1 MREALHPSMTPWLK
15 IAHRRNGLIRSAGQ
29 SGFTL
34 VELMVVVIIIAALA
48 VVATPQITR
57 RMKDRRTQQAAH
69 EVSLLYRNA
78 RMHAIG
84 RGTAVLVRYAEA
96 NQGSVRVRE
105 RVMGVGSTI
114 CPTLPVASCTE
125 AALWDDTDSVEMGA
139 FDPQDLPFYDGVRIT
154 ADARALGGVQDQ
166 DFMEVCFTPLGR
178 AFVRFAP
185 TVAWTPLRGVPQLN
199 VARLAPNQQPIGL
212 IRTVMVLP
220 NGMARLG
227 VAR

>member
-1 MREALHPSMTPWLK
+1 MTPWLR
-15 IAHRRNGLIRSAGQ
+15 IAHRRSGLIRSAGQ

-57 RMKDRRTQQAAH
+57 RLKDRRTQQAAH
-69 EVSLLYRNA
+69 EVSILYRNA

-84 RGTAVLVRYAEA
+84 RGTAVLVRYTNAD
-96 NQGSVRVRE
+96 QGSVRVRE
-105 RVMGVGSTI
+105 RVMGVGGTI
-114 CPTLPVASCTE
+114 CPTFPVASCTQP
-125 AALWDDTDSVEMGA
+125 ALWDNTDSVEMAA

-154 ADARALGGVQDQ
+154 TDATALGGADPQA
-166 DFMEVCFTPLGR
+166 FMDVCFTPLGR

-185 TVAWTPLRGVPQLN
+185 NVAWTPLRGVPTLD
-199 VARLAPNQQPIGL
+199 VARLAPSQQPIGL
-212 IRTVMVLP
+212 VRTVMVLP

-227 VAR
+227 VGRAGP